1 MGVSKINYGTKTVM
15 DLSKDTV
22 TASKLLKGI
31 TAHDKNG
38 DQITGTYEAG
48 SSGSGTDTSDATA
61 VASNI
66 LEEKTAYIARGKVTG
81 TMMNRGA
88 TAGTISKKTGTYIIP
103 EGYHDGDGSV
113 TIAEAERDK
122 IIPGNIKSGVNILG
136 VSGTYTGDG
145 TGSTEIDKT
154 GNGAYAWAKYSEL
167 IDYVQT
173 SNDVGVNKPSGYS
186 TTKYTGCTVT
196 KDGYYELDKSVGI
209 NEYYLPR
216 DATNGKTKTILYRAY
231 GYRSHYHVLTLS
243 DEKGATGKK
252 GTDLLG
258 YISSSSSDTY
268 PNAGVQDGVYY
279 LAVSA
284 PDVNATAS
292 KMLANTVACG
302 PDGKVTGTI
311 KSQAAQTITPG
322 TEDQN
327 IDAGV
332 YLSGKQT
339 IKGDANLKPEN
350 IKAGIEIFG
359 VTGTA

>member
-1 MGVSKINYGTKTVM
+1 MGVNKVNYGAKTVI

-22 TASKLLKGI
+22 TANKLLKGE

-38 DQITGTYEAG
+38 NQITGTYEESAA
-48 SSGSGTDTSDATA
+48 GTDTSDATA

-88 TAGTISKKTGTYIIP
+88 TAGTISKKTGAYIIP
-103 EGYHDGDGSV
+103 EGYHNGDGSV
-113 TIAEAERDK
+113 SIAEAERDK
-122 IIPGNIKSGVNILG
+122 IIPENIKNGITLLG

-145 TGSTEIDKT
+145 TGSTEVDKT
-154 GNGAYAWAKYSEL
+154 GNGVYAWAKYSEL

-186 TTKYTGCTVT
+186 TTKYTGYTVT
-196 KDGYYELDKSVGI
+196 KDGYYELYKSVGI

-258 YISSSSSDTY
+258 YISSSYSDAY
-268 PNAGVQDGVYY
+268 PNAGVQDRVYY
-279 LAVSA
+279 SMIYA
-284 PDVNATAS
+284 PDVNIEAN
-292 KMLANTVACG
+292 KMLANTIACG
-302 PDGKVTGTI
+302 PNGKEIGTI
-311 KSQAAQTITPG
+311 KSKSAQIVTPG
-322 TEDQN
+322 TEDKS
-327 IDAGV
+327 ISSGTYLAGT
-332 YLSGKQT
+332 LT

>member
-1 MGVSKINYGTKTVM
+1 MSVSKVILKGKALIDLTKDSIESEKMLEGTK
-15 DLSKDTV
+15 
-22 TASKLLKGI
+22 G
-31 TAHDKNG
+31 HNR
-38 DQITGTYEAG
+38 AG
-48 SSGSGTDTSDATA
+48 EEISGTMLDNGS
-61 VASNI
+61 VA
-66 LEEKTAYIARGKVTG
+66 
-81 TMMNRGA
+81 GA
-88 TAGTISKKTGTYIIP
+88 ISKKTGAYIIP
-103 EGYHDGDGSV
+103 EGYHNGDGSV
-113 TIAEAERDK
+113 TIAEAEREK
-122 IIPGNIKSGVNILG
+122 IVPENIKNGITLLG

-186 TTKYTGCTVT
+186 TKKYTGRTVT
-196 KDGYYELDKSVGI
+196 EDGYYKLDNSVGI
-209 NEYYLPR
+209 NEYYLPT

-231 GYRSHYHVLTLS
+231 GYRSHYYVLTLS

-252 GTDLLG
+252 GEELLG
-258 YISSSSSDTY
+258 YISSSSSDSY

-302 PDGKVTGTI
+302 PNGKVTGTI
-311 KSQAAQTITPG
+311 KSLAAKTITPG
-322 TEDQN
+322 AEDQS

-332 YLSGKQT
+332 YLSGAQT
-339 IKGDANLKPEN
+339 IKGDANFLAEN
-350 IKAGIEIFG
+350 IRAGVEIFG
-359 VTGTA
+359 IIGTYKGE

>member
-38 DQITGTYEAG
+38 DQITGTYE
-48 SSGSGTDTSDATA
+48 
-61 VASNI
+61 
-66 LEEKTAYIARGKVTG
+66 
-81 TMMNRGA
+81 
-88 TAGTISKKTGTYIIP
+88 
-103 EGYHDGDGSV
+103 GDGS
-113 TIAEAERDK
+113 
-122 IIPGNIKSGVNILG
+122 
-136 VSGTYTGDG
+136 
-145 TGSTEIDKT
+145 GSTEIDKT
-154 GNGAYAWAKYSEL
+154 GNGAYAWAKYNEL
-167 IDYVQT
+167 IDYVET

-186 TTKYTGCTVT
+186 TTKYTGYTVT

-231 GYRSHYHVLTLS
+231 GYRSHYKVLTLS

-252 GTDLLG
+252 GAELLG
-258 YISSSSSDTY
+258 YISSDSADSY

-284 PDVNATAS
+284 PDVNVIAS

-322 TEDQN
+322 AEDQN